1 MSVLL
6 DAFLAADVDWNDM
19 KPKSGALEH
28 SGLKWE
34 RVKVVA
40 VILLVCVNI

>member
-1 MSVLL
+1 
-6 DAFLAADVDWNDM
+6 M

-34 RVKVVA
+34 RVKVEDVSIVQLFLNVA
-40 VILLVCVNI
+40 GIQFNLRLLHL